1 MPEKIYDLLVIGGGP
16 AGAATAYWAASAGL
30 STAIV
35 EKKKFP
41 HHIGILGPPA

>member
-35 EKKKFP
+35 EKKNFP
-41 HHIGILGPPA
+41 GKKPVEMD